1 MGSEVCTQ
9 TVNAF
14 MANPPFSDSFE
25 RPIYLESLISPRLAV
40 TSALQMLAGS
50 KNQYHVCLEHG
61 RCQTPGPLF
70 ILGQGTGGNWGTM
83 PFLFWICIHLYSA
96 AGRQKRIVST
106 SSYLDRVIPLD
117 SLLIAP
123 SAKWALSDT
132 GWSSSL
138 KALRLLPIGSTCV
151 CICSQ

>member
-9 TVNAF
+9 TVNAL

-50 KNQYHVCLEHG
+50 KNQYHVCLEYG

-70 ILGQGTGGNWGTM
+70 VLGHGTGGTGAQ
-83 PFLFWICIHLYSA
+83 C
-96 AGRQKRIVST
+96 
-106 SSYLDRVIPLD
+106 SSYSESASICTLQRADKRGLLALQATLTVIPLD

-123 SAKWALSDT
+123 SAKCALSDT
-132 GWSSSL
+132 GWSSPL